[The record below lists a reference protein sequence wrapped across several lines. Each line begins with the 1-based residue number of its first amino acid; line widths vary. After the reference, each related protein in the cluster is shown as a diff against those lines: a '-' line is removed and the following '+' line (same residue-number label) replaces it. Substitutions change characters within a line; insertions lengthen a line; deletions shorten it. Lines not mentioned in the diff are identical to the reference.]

1 MKHNA
6 NAVFFADKK
15 FKKDIKLVLI
25 AVKKDEEACDYIDDS
40 LLKDEK
46 FVLNILK
53 QGSYIFPYCE
63 DNYNKNK
70 EIILEAQKILNKKIT
85 LLSKKKTGGSINSSE
100 KEYLEFNKK
109 EIIRLEYFLSE
120 IKKKKK

>member
-1 MKHNA
+1 M
-6 NAVFFADKK
+6 V
-15 FKKDIKLVLI
+15 LV
-25 AVKKDEEACDYIDDS
+25 AVKQDVDVFDFIDES
-40 LLKDEK
+40 LKKDEK

-85 LLSKKKTGGSINSSE
+85 LLSKKKTDGRINSNE

-120 IKKKKK
+120 IKKKKNWKKWKKLSMSMVIKKN